1 MNFFSP
7 KQIKSLL
14 IGWPLVLLLLFVA
27 AVYIGMAQLESN
39 VSADSMLMASF
50 FVTIAAQIT
59 TIAYF
64 ITSAVL
70 LALWFFGGRQRNLR
84 DYGLIMLVVALVFT
98 YVLRDMPLNFW
109 QSF

>member
-1 MNFFSP
+1 MSFFSP
-7 KQIKSLL
+7 KQIKILL

-27 AVYIGMAQLESN
+27 AAYMGMAQLESN
-39 VSADSMLMASF
+39 VSADSMLVASF

-70 LALWFFGGRQRNLR
+70 LALWFFGGHQRNLR
-84 DYGLIMLVVALVFT
+84 DYGLIMLVAALVFM
-98 YVLRDMPLNFW
+98 YVLRDVPFNFW